1 VKNTKIRTTRLGW
14 LWICLCTALVSLACS
29 SSSDSSDSS
38 GDSVETITDNGI
50 DLTEGVWNNGFG
62 TELFFDSDGTWEHLD
77 VPDPPD
83 PQLVLTRGDFELNGD
98 VVTLS
103 GTVVDEIDMAFP
115 AGADVACTGTIALLI
130 GAVAD
135 ARLQVVCTT
144 LHIDT
149 LAQDNTL
156 DRTLPE

>member
-29 SSSDSSDSS
+29 NSSDSS

-50 DLTEGVWNNGFG
+50 DLTEGVWNNFIG

-77 VPDPPD
+77 DPDLSD
-83 PQLVLTRGDFELNGD
+83 PQFVLTRGDFELNGD

-115 AGADVACTGTIALLI
+115 AGADVACTGTVALLV
-130 GAVAD
+130 GTPAD
-135 ARLQVVCTT
+135 AQLQLVCTT